1 MNDSKSVTGG
11 SCVSYAA
18 LLILFVII
26 GHKFVYKCFYLS
38 GFVFFCL
45 DLFFG
50 TVFLIFDQV
59 HVLLMAV
66 YVALARRSA
75 AAVL

>member
-18 LLILFVII
+18 LLIFFVII

-38 GFVFFCL
+38 GFVFSVLIC
-45 DLFFG
+45 FFG
-50 TVFLIFDQV
+50 TVVLILMNQV

-66 YVALARRSA
+66 YVALTRRSA
-75 AAVL
+75 VL

>member
-1 MNDSKSVTGG
+1 MIQSL

-38 GFVFFCL
+38 GFVFSVLNF
-45 DLFFG
+45 
-50 TVFLIFDQV
+50 FDQV

-66 YVALARRSA
+66 YVALTRRSA
-75 AAVL
+75 VR

>member
-38 GFVFFCL
+38 GFVFSVLIC
-45 DLFFG
+45 FFE
-50 TVFLIFDQV
+50 TVVLIVDQV

-66 YVALARRSA
+66 YVPLTRRSA
-75 AAVL
+75 VL